1 MVSLPRPHTCPVRS
15 KLHGAATS
23 WLVSFKLLLL
33 CRLSGASESCNSCG
47 PGTEP
52 SAERTHC
59 ASCAKAGTVSVTG
72 AKCEPCKQ
80 GTAPSANKQKCDICP
95 AGKVS
100 ARGVACDSCQDKT
113 QRPTQDQSK
122 CICPAGTYNS
132 SFGLIF
138 CFEHSYVQDAI
149 LLDR

>member
-1 MVSLPRPHTCPVRS
+1 MLTSQRHCVVSHHDRPPKESASRCRFQFLSELEPGDVGVTYERVPRFTGRAGRS
-15 KLHGAATS
+15 
-23 WLVSFKLLLL
+23 
-33 CRLSGASESCNSCG
+33 
-47 PGTEP
+47 
-52 SAERTHC
+52 SA
-59 ASCAKAGTVSVTG
+59 TG

-80 GTAPSANKQKCDICP
+80 GTAPSANKKKCDICP

-113 QRPTQDQSK
+113 QRPNHDQSK
-122 CICPAGTYNS
+122 CICPDGTYNS

-138 CFEHSYVQDAI
+138 CFEHNYMQDAI

>member
-1 MVSLPRPHTCPVRS
+1 M
-15 KLHGAATS
+15 
-23 WLVSFKLLLL
+23 SFKLLLL
-33 CRLSGASESCNSCG
+33 CRLSGASESCNSCS

-59 ASCAKAGTVSVTG
+59 ASCATAGTVSVTG

-80 GTAPSANKQKCDICP
+80 GTAPSANKKKCDICP